1 MGPAGE
7 FPVFMAGAAHLRDSA
22 GGGVR
27 QLVPR
32 NGSPLGD
39 RKRLAAMIAPQVHVM
54 VRDQGDGKSVLV
66 AIEAGEPLENRL
78 EHPRSLGSKVHAA
91 SLSERDRES
100 VLYTDKVYAR
110 RPSVCNTA
118 SRATASVELRP
129 AQPVSERRA
138 LTQAPGPQ
146 PGFGNEGDRMTDK
159 EWAGKSETVVHD
171 PPWAAVRASPPPYD
185 PRDSGGLAGS

>member
-1 MGPAGE
+1 
-7 FPVFMAGAAHLRDSA
+7 MAGAAHLRDSA

-54 VRDQGDGKSVLV
+54 VRDQGDGKSMLV

-78 EHPRSLGSKVHAA
+78 ELPRSLGSKVHAA

-100 VLYTDKVYAR
+100 VVYGQSI
-110 RPSVCNTA
+110 RPPPQRVQHRFTSHGIG
-118 SRATASVELRP
+118 RAATGSAGVW
-129 AQPVSERRA
+129 ERRA

-159 EWAGKSETVVHD
+159 EWADKRCAEKEIKRR
-171 PPWAAVRASPPPYD
+171 AAHVAVLEYLWTQTQVDRPF
-185 PRDSGGLAGS
+185 LAALLGPQAG

>member
-1 MGPAGE
+1 MVRASRDCRVRRGPNLWEPLRWGP
-7 FPVFMAGAAHLRDSA
+7 PVSSRYLWPGRLISA
-22 GGGVR
+22 TRRGGGVR

-54 VRDQGDGKSVLV
+54 VRDQRDGKSVLV

-78 EHPRSLGSKVHAA
+78 ELPRSLGSKVHAA

-110 RPSVCNTA
+110 PPQRVQHRFTSDGIG
-118 SRATASVELRP
+118 RAATGS
-129 AQPVSERRA
+129 
-138 LTQAPGPQ
+138 
-146 PGFGNEGDRMTDK
+146 
-159 EWAGKSETVVHD
+159 AGV
-171 PPWAAVRASPPPYD
+171 
-185 PRDSGGLAGS
+185 